1 MQGPQFGGGQ
11 YSDSS
16 SGQGTATWQLL
27 QLHTVATNNQ
37 ETQTLTTRG
46 RKGTSKGNISK
57 TKISDMERERRQ
69 LEADIHQLTNEKTRE
84 KETEKG
90 FKNLLKQQMRIG
102 NIQTNSKFRSTF
114 QN

>member
-1 MQGPQFGGGQ
+1 MREKNLQGSQFGGGQ

-46 RKGTSKGNISK
+46 RKGTYKGNINK
-57 TKISDMERERRQ
+57 TKF
-69 LEADIHQLTNEKTRE
+69 LTWNEKDD
-84 KETEKG
+84 
-90 FKNLLKQQMRIG
+90 N
-102 NIQTNSKFRSTF
+102 
-114 QN
+114 